1 MKPVIALMLLLRF
14 VFEVLRSGIATAWLI
29 VQPGRQVKPCL
40 VRMPYEN
47 LDDWGVS
54 LLACMLTLTPGT
66 TAIDIDSERRE
77 LLIHLLDD
85 SDIEGALAGIHQRFE
100 LPLRRLFPARRPA

>member
-1 MKPVIALMLLLRF
+1 MKLLIALGLLLRF
-14 VFEVLRSGIATAWLI
+14 VFEVLRSGVATAWLI
-29 VQPGRQVKPCL
+29 VRPGPRVNPCL

-54 LLACMLTLTPGT
+54 ILACMLTLTPGT
-66 TAIDIDSERRE
+66 TAIDVDSERRE

-85 SDIEGALAGIHQRFE
+85 SDVEGALAGIHHSFE
-100 LPLRRLFPARRPA
+100 LPLRRLFPERRPA